1 MRLLYLVVL
10 LFAPAYGQAHG
21 DDDSEPTIVETCY
34 GALPDECG
42 SPKQAVIP
50 AGGGIHDAIVVDDS
64 RSTFRHTRWV
74 SGPPACLLTSLETK
88 DGGRNCGPSSPRCGY
103 YAEGYTIYGISGLAC
118 TGAGVSECQ
127 GPFCY

>member
-50 AGGGIHDAIVVDDS
+50 AGGGIHDAIVV
-64 RSTFRHTRWV
+64 
-74 SGPPACLLTSLETK
+74 LSL
-88 DGGRNCGPSSPRCGY
+88 
-103 YAEGYTIYGISGLAC
+103 IHI
-118 TGAGVSECQ
+118 
-127 GPFCY
+127 